1 MIKGSKGLAKRILY
15 SRIPCSGLEAL
26 LSVRPPGA
34 YHNFASLLLST
45 GNQPKLRLSPETAK
59 PSPELPSAHSC
70 FTRSGGGLHEPAV
83 ATLLLFAGL
92 PLLTNPGPVDL
103 KRGSTPRSHPLRDS
117 QGVPASIV
125 AGCFTIPEAS
135 TSRARQHK
143 SSSAA
148 VHSCNTCHS
157 TFECMSRVS
166 SYQQDVGQA

>member
-92 PLLTNPGPVDL
+92 PLLTNPGRVACVCNVSFRRDL
-103 KRGSTPRSHPLRDS
+103 KRGSTPRSHPLQDSHLIRPSIDSRDPHF

-125 AGCFTIPEAS
+125 AGCFTIPEAC
-135 TSRARQHK
+135 TRRARPLG
-143 SSSAA
+143 SS
-148 VHSCNTCHS
+148 
-157 TFECMSRVS
+157 CM
-166 SYQQDVGQA
+166 